1 MSIGYLLISLC
12 LMMEDYCEVLIYYG
26 TLYLCR
32 EYDPFN
38 ILCVLTSTYHLVSL
52 NQNNDDAIVILIW
65 MSCTALLWLDFIS

>member
-32 EYDPFN
+32 EYDPF
-38 ILCVLTSTYHLVSL
+38 IIVYVVTSTYNLLSL
-52 NQNNDDAIVILIW
+52 NQHNGAIVILIW
-65 MSCTALLWLDFIS
+65 VSFTAL